1 MVDDWRSF
9 EKYSSLKGET
19 AKKGRKTSLLT
30 LGQAWQQEKGQL
42 LIAEV
47 SKQMV
52 GLSKKDTV
60 SFFYVDIVFLTFL
73 SNLKI

>member
-1 MVDDWRSF
+1 MVDDLRSF

-52 GLSKKDTV
+52 GLSKKDNV
-60 SFFYVDIVFLTFL
+60 SFFYVDIVYLTFL
-73 SNLKI
+73 SNLKN